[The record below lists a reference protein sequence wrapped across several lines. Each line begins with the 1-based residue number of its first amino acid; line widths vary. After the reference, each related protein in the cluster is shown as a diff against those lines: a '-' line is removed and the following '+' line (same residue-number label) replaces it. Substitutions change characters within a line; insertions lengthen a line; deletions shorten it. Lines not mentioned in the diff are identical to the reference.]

1 MISIIKWNKKHL
13 SKQVV
18 KINYTLEKMNFA
30 VATFEGLGVVSF
42 QTEYMTLRWTS
53 REEKTK

>member
-1 MISIIKWNKKHL
+1 MISVIKWNKKHL

-18 KINYTLEKMNFA
+18 KINYTLDKMNFA

-42 QTEYMTLRWTS
+42 QTESMTLRWTS

>member
-1 MISIIKWNKKHL
+1 MISVIKWNKKHL
-13 SKQVV
+13 SKQVI
-18 KINYTLEKMNFA
+18 KINYTLDKMNFA

>member
-18 KINYTLEKMNFA
+18 KINYTLEKINFA

>member
-1 MISIIKWNKKHL
+1 MISVIKWNKKHL

>member
-1 MISIIKWNKKHL
+1 MISVIKWNKKHL

-18 KINYTLEKMNFA
+18 KINYTLDKMNFA